1 MARKYIEK
9 NYERPFF
16 DKLLRNFLS
25 ITLPNVRYFK
35 VASFFVKIGKPFSFL
50 FPKKI
55 KNMIGLMPTSFPKKL
70 LKNQEIYRA
79 KGKKIARVALLT
91 GCVQKEISPQINEST
106 IRLLNRHGVEVV
118 VMKKIL
124 VTRKLLKDCEDK
136 AIKTFEAKLNT
147 NDELYSQSKLI
158 ELSQGCD
165 AVLTSLTDKMDEE
178 TINKLPET
186 VKVISNF
193 AVGFGNIDLEA
204 AKKRGIAVTN
214 TPEVLSD
221 ATAEIGILLI
231 LGACRRAAEG
241 IEAAKESN
249 WKWSADY
256 LIGKQLTGS
265 RLGILGMGRIGQKI
279 AKIAKSLGMIIHYH
293 NRSKLSDDKEQGA
306 IYHDSL
312 KSLFSVSDVLSICCP
327 ATKETVN
334 LINKET
340 VEYFPKG
347 AVITNVARGDIV
359 DDDALIDALNR
370 RKIYAAGLDVYKGE
384 PNLNPGYLK
393 IKTAFILPHLGSAT
407 KDTRTAMANLAIDN
421 IDEFF
426 NTGNCKNKVN

>member
-1 MARKYIEK
+1 
-9 NYERPFF
+9 
-16 DKLLRNFLS
+16 
-25 ITLPNVRYFK
+25 
-35 VASFFVKIGKPFSFL
+35 
-50 FPKKI
+50 
-55 KNMIGLMPTSFPKKL
+55 
-70 LKNQEIYRA
+70 
-79 KGKKIARVALLT
+79 
-91 GCVQKEISPQINEST
+91 
-106 IRLLNRHGVEVV
+106 
-118 VMKKIL
+118 MKKIL
-124 VTRKLLKDCEDK
+124 ITRKLLKASEEK
-136 AIKTFEAKLNT
+136 AAELFETKFNN

-165 AVLTSLTDKMDEE
+165 AVLTSLTDKMDAD
-178 TINKLPET
+178 TINKLPDT

-214 TPEVLSD
+214 TPEVLTD

-231 LGACRRAAEG
+231 LGACRRVSEG
-241 IEAAKESN
+241 IEAARESS

-293 NRSKLSDDKEQGA
+293 NRSKLSEDKEQGA

-340 VEYFPKG
+340 VEYFPTG

-359 DDDALIDALNR
+359 DDEALIDALHR

-393 IKTAFILPHLGSAT
+393 IKSVFILPHLGSAT